1 MIRNTASQP
10 DSGAEEVGVKSIAR
24 AARLLQALSGTGP
37 DGGMLSEIAR
47 QSELGKAT
55 THRLLA
61 ALIDAGFVFQD
72 PATRRYRLGAGLAA
86 IGHKAHQQDFA
97 SLAQPF
103 IDRIAEATEDTVY
116 ASVREGVA
124 AVCVGRA
131 IGAFPIRTLSLDVGH
146 RRPLG
151 VGSGSLAM
159 LAFLPEDE
167 VDQVVRKNEEWLKT
181 FSAIDRDVL
190 MRLVKRTREQGH
202 SFVEGLILP
211 GMFAIGMPV
220 YDAVGRPFAA
230 LSMSAIADRMQPRRI
245 AELVAL
251 LKSEARELE
260 RAAALGSE
268 PPARSSKRKSP
279 Q

>member
-1 MIRNTASQP
+1 MIRNTAEHP
-10 DSGAEEVGVKSIAR
+10 DSGGEEAGVKSIAR
-24 AARLLQALSGTGP
+24 AARLLQALSKTGP
-37 DGGMLSEIAR
+37 EGGMLSEIAR

-72 PATRRYRLGAGLAA
+72 PGTRRYRLGAGLAA
-86 IGHKAHQQDFA
+86 IGHTAHQQDIA
-97 SLAQPF
+97 SQAQPF
-103 IDRIAEATEDTVY
+103 IDRIAESTEDTVY

-151 VGSGSLAM
+151 VGSGSLAL
-159 LAFLPEDE
+159 LAFLPDDE
-167 VDQVVRKNEEWLKT
+167 VDQIVRKNEAWLKNYST
-181 FSAIDRDVL
+181 VDRDVL
-190 MRLVKRTREQGH
+190 MRLVETTREQGY

-211 GMFAIGMPV
+211 GMFAIGVPV
-220 YDAVGRPFAA
+220 YNAVGRPSVA

-245 AELVAL
+245 AELVPL
-251 LKSEARELE
+251 LKSEARDLE
-260 RAAALGSE
+260 RAGSLGGE
-268 PPARSSKRKSP
+268 PPARNSNRKP
-279 Q
+279 PR